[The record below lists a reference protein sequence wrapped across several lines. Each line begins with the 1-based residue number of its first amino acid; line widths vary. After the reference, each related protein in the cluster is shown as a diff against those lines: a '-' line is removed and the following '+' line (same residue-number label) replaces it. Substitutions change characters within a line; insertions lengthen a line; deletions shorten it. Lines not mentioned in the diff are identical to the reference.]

1 VIECAASVHVYLVI
15 IPQVG
20 YQERDISN
28 NRTLRSSIW
37 AIVWSEVTLRLMLKL
52 AVVGEHLCASQ
63 EAILAWQFK

>member
-1 VIECAASVHVYLVI
+1 VHVYLVI